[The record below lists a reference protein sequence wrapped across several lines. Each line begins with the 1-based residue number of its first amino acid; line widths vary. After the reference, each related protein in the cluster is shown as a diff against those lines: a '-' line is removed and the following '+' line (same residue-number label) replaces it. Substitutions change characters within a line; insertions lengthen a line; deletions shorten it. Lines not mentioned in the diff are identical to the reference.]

1 MRLVN
6 GLTEFEGRVEVC
18 WREEWGTVCDDLWG
32 EVDARVVCT
41 QLGYNQTISGR
52 QLCVGVRVCVYVCVC
67 VGVWVGVSL
76 GNVEYCL
83 RCAECTI
90 YCLVSITS
98 FDKQKWS

>member
-52 QLCVGVRVCVYVCVC
+52 QLCLCVC
-67 VGVWVGVSL
+67 ACMWVGGVSL

>member
-32 EVDARVVCT
+32 ASDARVVCT

-52 QLCVGVRVCVYVCVC
+52 QLCVCVC
-67 VGVWVGVSL
+67 GVWGCFPVGDAWVCFLS
-76 GNVEYCL
+76 V
-83 RCAECTI
+83 
-90 YCLVSITS
+90 
-98 FDKQKWS
+98 W